1 VSKLLKPRKP
11 TVALRPSR
19 IRRDPLLVPAVD
31 EKKVQARSQERE
43 IWGGVGGVLLF
54 AAAIA
59 TAIVGLSAATIAIYF
74 SEPAPRPGHFGHC
87 YNEGGANCVL
97 DGGTIYVAGEKVA
110 IAGMDAPG
118 IVSARCSAERTQGI
132 EAAVRLAALLNSGKV
147 IVGGAFRDK
156 DGREVRKV
164 EVNGEEVG
172 AAMIDAGLARKS
184 DGTKQDWCATAG

>member
-1 VSKLLKPRKP
+1 MSKLLKPRRP

-31 EKKVQARSQERE
+31 EKKAQARTQERE

-59 TAIVGLSAATIAIYF
+59 TATVGISAATIVIYA
-74 SEPAPRPGHFGHC
+74 SGPAERPGHFGHC

-97 DGGTIYVAGEKVA
+97 DGGTIYVAGEKVT
-110 IAGMDAPG
+110 IAGMNAPQIIG
-118 IVSARCSAERTQGI
+118 AECRTERDRGI
-132 EAAVRLAALLNSGKV
+132 EAAVRLVALLNSGKV
-147 IVGGAFRDK
+147 IVGGPVRDK

-164 EVNGEEVG
+164 EVGGEDVG